1 MISKNLD
8 RFIMILSF
16 LSFKIKK
23 LWENQMTFK
32 VGYGIIFN
40 RFKEY

>member
-1 MISKNLD
+1 MS
-8 RFIMILSF
+8 LSF
-16 LSFKIKK
+16 LSLKIKK

-32 VGYGIIFN
+32 VWHGIIFN

>member
-1 MISKNLD
+1 MS
-8 RFIMILSF
+8 LSF
-16 LSFKIKK
+16 LSLKIEK
-23 LWENQMTFK
+23 LWENQMIFK

>member
-8 RFIMILSF
+8 RFIMSLSF

-32 VGYGIIFN
+32 VGYV
-40 RFKEY
+40 